1 MPAFLTAL
9 DIALIAVHI
18 AFRRV
23 VSSPVAFTFL
33 PSSNKNLVK
42 VIALV
47 SKAARSDMINEGI
60 KRHPKRTENNKQ
72 EKLQLLFFCYIYNT
86 ELTRKKGVWL
96 NMTNQKCRNTKGAW
110 ICTRGRGFELHIY
123 NAVLSKFP

>member
-9 DIALIAVHI
+9 EIALTAVHM

-33 PSSNKNLVK
+33 PSSNRNLVR

-47 SKAARSDMINEGI
+47 SKEPRSDMLNEG
-60 KRHPKRTENNKQ
+60 
-72 EKLQLLFFCYIYNT
+72 EKD
-86 ELTRKKGVWL
+86 
-96 NMTNQKCRNTKGAW
+96 TN
-110 ICTRGRGFELHIY
+110 E
-123 NAVLSKFP
+123 V

>member
-9 DIALIAVHI
+9 EMALIAVHR

-33 PSSNKNLVK
+33 PSSNRNLVR

-47 SKAARSDMINEGI
+47 SKEPRSDMFNEE
-60 KRHPKRTENNKQ
+60 KRHT
-72 EKLQLLFFCYIYNT
+72 
-86 ELTRKKGVWL
+86 TR
-96 NMTNQKCRNTKGAW
+96 
-110 ICTRGRGFELHIY
+110 FEQ
-123 NAVLSKFP
+123 SK